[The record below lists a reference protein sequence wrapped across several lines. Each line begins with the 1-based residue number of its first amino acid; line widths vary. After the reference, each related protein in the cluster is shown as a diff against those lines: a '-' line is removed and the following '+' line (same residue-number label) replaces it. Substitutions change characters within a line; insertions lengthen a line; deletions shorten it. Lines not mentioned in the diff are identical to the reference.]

1 MERSIQ
7 HTIWVFIVIKIM
19 FDTKHSSVFR
29 CFDFYWVQTGRL
41 TYRHPSKVFIQT
53 RISGIYIYSNEK

>member
-41 TYRHPSKVFIQT
+41 TYRHPSKVFI
-53 RISGIYIYSNEK
+53 